1 MTEIKLKP
9 GGWKHAA
16 GRLLLKS
23 RCISSLWLSAS
34 VHFGTQGG
42 RAFNPVPHDFDDV
55 RKIASTKPESLPRT
69 GASDVA
75 EQECWPCD
83 DLWMIEESKRI
94 ATIEDAARRR
104 RELRRWYGLL
114 SRVQRSWVQLI
125 SLVRGISRHDK
136 DHKLLVTLIPATAT
150 MARIVVGGLSH
161 WPRSLADSD
170 LLDVFERLRKLCR
183 QQSLSADELLDP
195 LGKRSVSPWLAAGIA
210 RRVEQEV
217 DTEFHRLA
225 AAKHHEWLFEPGR
238 GNVSSYLR
246 DFLANLWCACMGGDE
261 VPRPLLDKVAELR
274 GAYPP
279 SLIEEVNQRVKDA
292 QWWVEFISNGANP
305 SVSDSDRKVALGWYR
320 SELKAL
326 SQLLE
331 AMQPLSEQPE
341 PAEQDETAPAR
352 HAPEVSFVRE
362 KLRGKVLAILGGD
375 KRERD
380 RLRIEGAFGLS
391 ECRWETVRESSPSL
405 DKLGWVLAEPKPA
418 IVLIHTGFLRHA
430 QIDFDEVCRAQ
441 GVEYQRIPTNQGFGV
456 NPIAKLLAD
465 KWRLKN

>member
-1 MTEIKLKP
+1 MTETMLKP

-55 RKIASTKPESLPRT
+55 RKFASTKPESLPRS
-69 GASDVA
+69 GAFDVA

-83 DLWMIEESKRI
+83 DLWMVEESKRI
-94 ATIEDAARRR
+94 AAIKAAEHRDL
-104 RELRRWYGLL
+104 ELRSWYDFL
-114 SRVQRSWVQLI
+114 SRIQQTWVLLT
-125 SLVRGISRHDK
+125 SLVRGISRHEK
-136 DHKLLVTLIPATAT
+136 DGKLLVTLIPATAT
-150 MARIVVGGLSH
+150 MARIVEEGLSH
-161 WPRSLADSD
+161 WPRSIADSD

-183 QQSLSADELLDP
+183 QRSLSADELLDP
-195 LGKRSVSPWLAAGIA
+195 RGKRSVSPWLASGIA

-225 AAKHHEWLFEPGR
+225 AAKHHEWLLERGR
-238 GNVSSYLR
+238 GNESSYLR
-246 DFLANLWCACMGGDE
+246 GFLANLWCACMGSDE

-292 QWWVEFISNGANP
+292 QWWVEFVSNGANP
-305 SVSDSDRKVALGWYR
+305 SVSGADRAIALGWHR
-320 SELKAL
+320 EELRAL
-326 SQLLE
+326 LQLLE
-331 AMQPLSEQPE
+331 AMQPLCEQPE
-341 PAEQDETAPAR
+341 PAEEDETAPAR
-352 HAPEVSFVRE
+352 HAPEVAIVRE

-375 KRERD
+375 RRERD
-380 RLRIEGAFGLS
+380 RDRIKEAFDLA
-391 ECRWETVRESSPSL
+391 ECRWKSVRESSPSL

-418 IVLIHTGFLRHA
+418 IVLVHTGFLSHA
-430 QIDFDEVCRAQ
+430 QIAFVDVCRAQ
-441 GVEYQRIPTNQGFGV
+441 GVEYQRVPTSQGFGV